1 MQECQARRSSGGF
14 RSSPIVARC
23 YEALDIC
30 ALRIRSGAALV
41 SNSDDPLHAL
51 RGLVRNWTACAQHL
65 LRIAARPFLTVDAR
79 WLNTDTRASVSTP
92 NVGFWP
98 DADIP
103 QRQLLRRLFGVKR
116 TRYAKRRETGK
127 E

>member
-1 MQECQARRSSGGF
+1 MRPENGAGVPSPAILRRLSVISNCGKVLRSLGHLRAANKKRRRAGF
-14 RSSPIVARC
+14 KQR
-23 YEALDIC
+23 Y
-30 ALRIRSGAALV
+30 
-41 SNSDDPLHAL
+41 DPLHAL

-103 QRQLLRRLFGVKR
+103 QRQLLRRLFGVKM
-116 TRYAKRRETGK
+116 G
-127 E
+127 